1 MTLEPGWKQANAAMK
16 LRWITFN
23 SLRSKLMALFV
34 ILSAAPILAVG
45 IVSYQKSF
53 QTLSDY
59 SQAANAL
66 VAENFLRELD
76 MMFLNASRLL
86 ELEDNPMV
94 RRFLFTQVETY
105 QEAKSILQTFQL
117 YRKMYQLNEWVLN
130 VTLVNLYGKGI
141 SERKGVFQL
150 NQNLRKEPYYSMLLD
165 NPDETL
171 YVPPSAMPA
180 VPRLDGL
187 GYGSRPTISI
197 MSTIKQPITHQV
209 IGFITIDLDS
219 TVVQE
224 FCETN
229 RIGKTGYF
237 YVADQNGNP
246 IFMPGPDAANPW
258 LPPLTDV
265 SRFQGTKGQ
274 FVDNSRDRPVFVVYT
289 ISSQTGWY
297 IVGQV
302 PLAEITRDAAQIRTL
317 IFGSGI
323 LSVIVA
329 ITLYFYLTYRMTRPI
344 QILKN
349 KMRQAASGYLE
360 AKVNIDG
367 TDEIADLGRSFN
379 IMLEQIKQ
387 LLDRIIEEQ
396 KQIKLAELRTLQAQI
411 NPHFLYNTLD
421 SIVWMAEARKYD
433 QVIRLVEALSNFF
446 RISLSKG
453 RDVISIGEEIEH
465 IRNYL
470 IIQQMRYRDL
480 LDYEIQVDPGI
491 LDSQVLKMTLQP
503 LVENALYHGI
513 KNKRGMGRI
522 EIRGWRNGQRVICL
536 EVTDNGIGMT
546 PKRLEE
552 VRRSLSA
559 VIQIQSGNP
568 DVPQPRGFGL
578 RNVHQRIRL
587 YYGEPYGLQIESSY
601 MKGTSVLLQI
611 PESEKGEG
619 HEKNLPGG

>member
-1 MTLEPGWKQANAAMK
+1 ML
-16 LRWITFN
+16 LRKIPFN
-23 SLRSKLMALFV
+23 SLRSKLMGLFV
-34 ILSAAPILAVG
+34 ILTSAPLIAVG
-45 IVSYQKSF
+45 IVSFQKSF

-59 SQAANAL
+59 SKAANAL

-94 RRFLFTQVETY
+94 RRFLFSQTETY
-105 QEAKSILQTFQL
+105 SEAMGILQTFKL
-117 YRKMYQLNEWVLN
+117 YREMYQLNELVLN

-150 NQNLRKEPYYSMLLD
+150 NQNLRKETYYQMLLE

-171 YVPPSAMPA
+171 YVPPSANPA

-187 GYGSRPTISI
+187 DYDDNQTISI
-197 MSTIKQPITHQV
+197 MATIKQPITHQV

-219 TVVQE
+219 SVVQE

-237 YVADQNGNP
+237 FVADENGNP
-246 IFMPGPDAANPW
+246 IFMPWKDAADPDW
-258 LPPLTDV
+258 LQPVTDV
-265 SRFQGTKGQ
+265 ARFAGTKGQ
-274 FVDNSRDRPVFVVYT
+274 FVDTGQGRSVFVVYT
-289 ISSQTGWY
+289 ISAQTGWFV
-297 IVGQV
+297 VGQV
-302 PLAEITRDAAQIRTL
+302 PLAEITRDAAQIRNL
-317 IFGSGI
+317 IFASGI

-329 ITLYFYLTYRMTRPI
+329 ISLYFYLTYRMTRPI

-360 AKVNIDG
+360 AKVQIDG
-367 TDEIADLGRSFN
+367 TDEIADLGQSFN
-379 IMLEQIKQ
+379 IMLEQIKE
-387 LLDRIIEEQ
+387 LLDRSIEEQ

-421 SIVWMAEARKYD
+421 SIVWMAEARKND
-433 QVIRLVEALSNFF
+433 QVIRLVQALSHFF

-453 RDVISIGEEIEH
+453 RDVISIEEEIEH

-470 IIQQMRYRDL
+470 VIQQMRYRDI
-480 LDYEIQVDPGI
+480 LDYDIQVDPDI
-491 LDSQVLKMTLQP
+491 LNRQVLKMTLQP

-513 KNKRGMGRI
+513 KNKRGKGRI
-522 EIRGWRNGQRVICL
+522 EIRGWRNNPHVICL
-536 EVTDNGIGMT
+536 QVTDNGIGMA
-546 PKRLEE
+546 PERLEE
-552 VRRSLSA
+552 IRRSLSRG
-559 VIQIQSGNP
+559 IEIQSASP
-568 DVPQPRGFGL
+568 EEIRHQGFGL

-587 YYGEPYGLQIESSY
+587 YYGEPFGLQIESSY
-601 MKGTSVLLQI
+601 MTGTSVILKI
-611 PESEKGEG
+611 PDSER
-619 HEKNLPGG
+619 

>member
-1 MTLEPGWKQANAAMK
+1 ML
-16 LRWITFN
+16 LRKIPFN
-23 SLRSKLMALFV
+23 SLRSKLMGLFV
-34 ILSAAPILAVG
+34 ILTSAPLIAVG
-45 IVSYQKSF
+45 IVSFQKSF

-59 SQAANAL
+59 SKAANAL

-94 RRFLFTQVETY
+94 RRFLFSQTETY
-105 QEAKSILQTFQL
+105 SEAMGILQTFKL
-117 YRKMYQLNEWVLN
+117 YREMYQLNELVLN

-150 NQNLRKEPYYSMLLD
+150 NQNLRKETYYQMLLE

-171 YVPPSAMPA
+171 YVPPSANPA

-187 GYGSRPTISI
+187 DYDDNQTISI
-197 MSTIKQPITHQV
+197 MATIKQPITHQV

-219 TVVQE
+219 SVVQE

-237 YVADQNGNP
+237 FVADENGNP
-246 IFMPGPDAANPW
+246 IFMPWKDAADPDW
-258 LPPLTDV
+258 LQPVTDV
-265 SRFQGTKGQ
+265 ARFAGTKGQ
-274 FVDNSRDRPVFVVYT
+274 FVDTGQGRSVFVVYT
-289 ISSQTGWY
+289 ISAQTGWFV
-297 IVGQV
+297 VGQV
-302 PLAEITRDAAQIRTL
+302 PLAEITRDAAQIRNL
-317 IFGSGI
+317 IFASGI

-329 ITLYFYLTYRMTRPI
+329 ISLYFYLTYRMTRPI

-360 AKVNIDG
+360 AKVQIDG
-367 TDEIADLGRSFN
+367 TDEIADLGQSFN
-379 IMLEQIKQ
+379 IMLEQIKE
-387 LLDRIIEEQ
+387 LLDRSIEEQ

-421 SIVWMAEARKYD
+421 SIVWMAEARKND
-433 QVIRLVEALSNFF
+433 QVIRLVQALSHFF

-453 RDVISIGEEIEH
+453 RDVISIEEEIEH

-470 IIQQMRYRDL
+470 VIQQMRYRDI
-480 LDYEIQVDPGI
+480 LDYDIQVDPDI
-491 LDSQVLKMTLQP
+491 LNRQVLKMTLQP

-513 KNKRGMGRI
+513 KNKRGKGRI
-522 EIRGWRNGQRVICL
+522 EIRGWRDNPRVICL
-536 EVTDNGIGMT
+536 QVTDNGIGMT
-546 PKRLEE
+546 PERLEE
-552 VRRSLSA
+552 IRRSLSRG
-559 VIQIQSGNP
+559 IEIQSARP
-568 DVPQPRGFGL
+568 EEIRHQGFGL

-587 YYGEPYGLQIESSY
+587 YYGEPFGLRVESSY
-601 MKGTSVLLQI
+601 MAGTSVILKI
-611 PESEKGEG
+611 PDSEG
-619 HEKNLPGG
+619 

>member
-1 MTLEPGWKQANAAMK
+1 ML
-16 LRWITFN
+16 LRKIPFN
-23 SLRSKLMALFV
+23 SLRSKLMGLFV
-34 ILSAAPILAVG
+34 ILTSAPLIAVG
-45 IVSYQKSF
+45 IVSFQKSF

-59 SQAANAL
+59 SKAANAL

-94 RRFLFTQVETY
+94 RRFLFSQTETY
-105 QEAKSILQTFQL
+105 SEAMGILQTFKL
-117 YRKMYQLNEWVLN
+117 YREMYQLNELVLN

-150 NQNLRKEPYYSMLLD
+150 NQNLRKEPYYQMLLE

-171 YVPPSAMPA
+171 YVPPSANPA

-187 GYGSRPTISI
+187 DYDDKQTISI
-197 MSTIKQPITHQV
+197 MATIKQPITHQV

-219 TVVQE
+219 SVVQE

-237 YVADQNGNP
+237 FVADENGNP
-246 IFMPGPDAANPW
+246 IFMPRKDAADPDW
-258 LPPLTDV
+258 LRPVTDV
-265 SRFQGTKGQ
+265 ARFAGTKGQ
-274 FVDNSRDRPVFVVYT
+274 FVDTGQGRSVFVVYT
-289 ISSQTGWY
+289 ISAQTGWF

-302 PLAEITRDAAQIRTL
+302 PLAEITRDAAQIRNL
-317 IFGSGI
+317 IFASGI
-323 LSVIVA
+323 LSVVVA
-329 ITLYFYLTYRMTRPI
+329 ISLYFYLTYRMTRPI

-360 AKVNIDG
+360 AKVQIDG
-367 TDEIADLGRSFN
+367 TDEIADLGQSFN
-379 IMLEQIKQ
+379 IMLEQIKE
-387 LLDRIIEEQ
+387 LLDRSIEEQ

-421 SIVWMAEARKYD
+421 SIVWMAEARKND
-433 QVIRLVEALSNFF
+433 QVIRLVQALSHFF

-453 RDVISIGEEIEH
+453 RDVISIEEEIEH

-470 IIQQMRYRDL
+470 VIQQMRYRDI
-480 LDYEIQVDPGI
+480 LDYDIQVDPDI
-491 LDSQVLKMTLQP
+491 LNRQVLKMTLQP

-513 KNKRGMGRI
+513 KNKRGKGRI
-522 EIRGWRNGQRVICL
+522 EIRGWRNNPHVICL
-536 EVTDNGIGMT
+536 QVTDNGIGMA
-546 PKRLEE
+546 PERLEE
-552 VRRSLSA
+552 IRRSLSRG
-559 VIQIQSGNP
+559 IEIQSASP
-568 DVPQPRGFGL
+568 EEIRHQGFGL

-587 YYGEPYGLQIESSY
+587 YYGEPFGLQIESSY
-601 MKGTSVLLQI
+601 MTGTSVILKI
-611 PESEKGEG
+611 PDSER
-619 HEKNLPGG
+619 